1 MKKVMEVMKFEELK
15 RSTNPCQA
23 HHSTL
28 YPLFS
33 RATSHVITPLVQRKF
48 YVTAF
53 FALKKC
59 FVVPCFI
66 CSYSRT
72 FVSA

>member
-28 YPLFS
+28 STLS
-33 RATSHVITPLVQRKF
+33 LHVITPLVQRKF